1 MTTILASQWA
11 SLLPVLEQV
20 VATESPQSVHVILY
34 GAALSE
40 SDHAWAGWSPDGFSS
55 VTFYCP
61 PTGSTS
67 RPDFAVTASY
77 PELVALTVGADRVI
91 SVTA

>member
-1 MTTILASQWA
+1 MTTILASQWE
-11 SLLPVLEQV
+11 SLLPVLEQI
-20 VATESPQSVHVILY
+20 VATESHHSVNVILY
-34 GAALSE
+34 GAALSAP
-40 SDHAWAGWSPDGFSS
+40 DQALADWSPDGLSS

-77 PELVALTVGADRVI
+77 PELVALTVSADRVI

>member
-1 MTTILASQWA
+1 MTTILASQWD
-11 SLLPVLEQV
+11 SLLPVLKEV
-20 VATESPQSVHVILY
+20 VATESHQSVNVILY
-34 GAALSE
+34 GAALSAT
-40 SDHAWAGWSPDGFSS
+40 DQALADWSPDGFSS

-61 PTGSTS
+61 PTGAAS